1 MQSCVPLKVNGIS
14 SDLDY
19 YTTTI
24 SRIFLFLEEVFAK
37 ISFNR
42 FVYVGTFVLEKSRNL
57 KTEKPSGFVVCDSQS
72 QFFAVEAVLSRGLF
86 VRRTKQEI
94 VEKSLK
100 SGCFC

>member
-1 MQSCVPLKVNGIS
+1 VPLKVNGIS

-24 SRIFLFLEEVFAK
+24 SRIFLSTFLEEVFAK

-72 QFFAVEAVLSRGLF
+72 QFFAVEASRRDK
-86 VRRTKQEI
+86 RRNRI
-94 VEKSLK
+94 
-100 SGCFC
+100 